1 MEGITTLRTMEEK
14 NAMKRRVYR
23 IGFVVG
29 VIALPL
35 FIAAMVWVFAFPA
48 PPLGP
53 DSVAIIEGVAESS
66 IMPDPANGL
75 REYRL
80 AVAGEPVIMQM
91 ISMYQTPGALAKAA
105 LIVPGTTRVQVGVP
119 AEEMAKP
126 SRNRSMG
133 YDFRLICS
141 LTIDGE
147 SAYTL
152 DDYNTA
158 VRKNENIGKAILP
171 ALAAVAALLTAYTAL
186 KLFRKKPA

>member
-1 MEGITTLRTMEEK
+1 MEEK
-14 NAMKRRVYR
+14 DAMQKRVYR

-29 VIALPL
+29 VAALPL
-35 FIAAMVWVFAFPA
+35 CIAAMVWVFAFPA

-53 DSVAIIEGVAESS
+53 DSIAIIEGVAESS
-66 IMPDPANGL
+66 IMPDPVNGL
-75 REYRL
+75 QEFRL

-91 ISMYQTPGALAKAA
+91 ISMYQTPEALAKAV
-105 LIVPGTTRVQVGVP
+105 LIVPGSTRVEVGVP

-126 SRNRSMG
+126 RRNRAKG

-141 LTIDGE
+141 LKIDGE

-152 DDYNTA
+152 DDYNAA
-158 VRKNENIGKAILP
+158 VRKNENIGKAFLP
-171 ALAAVAALLTAYTAL
+171 VLAAVAAFLTAYTAF